1 MTNKEISIRSIVFL
15 VIGLLLVL
23 SLVICINIVS
33 SEKDLV
39 ATKATVIS
47 TKEDKDGTGKNDI
60 TVVYDVNNVTYKYN
74 FYYKDNV
81 KVDQKVDIYYHE
93 KNVTSVQ
100 LKKTSKYI
108 FICPLLGIVLCV
120 IGLFELFVKN
130 KDDDEEEVVIAK
142 DEDLNTKVV
151 AEDERTQTIKIIN
164 NIEESNYVKTSEETE
179 EVPVRE
185 IINKLD
191 NNIIEDDFNTRQI
204 DHLVDMV
211 RRESEEPIKEK
222 IKVIP
227 SSYKIQDN
235 YLIFKEKGKPEDK
248 LDISKIRSLVKTIN
262 SEKKL
267 IKITIKSEQFVCIL
281 TDMPKIKL
289 EKFSEE
295 LHDTIKIYNRD
306 LLEEI
311 DYKEW

>member
-1 MTNKEISIRSIVFL
+1 MTNKEISIRSIIFL

-47 TKEDKDGTGKNDI
+47 IKEDKDGTGKNDI

-74 FYYKDNV
+74 FYYKDEV
-81 KVDQKVDIYYHE
+81 KVDEEVDIFYHE

-100 LKKTSKYI
+100 LKKTSKLI
-108 FICPLLGIVLCV
+108 FICPLLGILLCV
-120 IGLFELFVKN
+120 VGLFELFGRN
-130 KDDDEEEVVIAK
+130 KDDDEEEIIITK
-142 DEDLNTKVV
+142 DEDLTTKVV

-164 NIEESNYVKTSEETE
+164 NIEESNYIKTSEETE
-179 EVPVRE
+179 EVPVKE

-191 NNIIEDDFNTRQI
+191 NNVIEDDFNTRQI

-211 RRESEEPIKEK
+211 RREVDEPKREK
-222 IKVIP
+222 VKVIP
-227 SSYKIQDN
+227 SSYKISDN
-235 YLIFKEKGKPEDK
+235 YLYFKEKGKPEDK

-267 IKITIKSEQFVCIL
+267 IKITIKSEQFVCIF
-281 TDMPKIKL
+281 TDMPKINL
-289 EKFSEE
+289 DKFAGE
-295 LHDTIKIYNRD
+295 LHDSIKVYNRN